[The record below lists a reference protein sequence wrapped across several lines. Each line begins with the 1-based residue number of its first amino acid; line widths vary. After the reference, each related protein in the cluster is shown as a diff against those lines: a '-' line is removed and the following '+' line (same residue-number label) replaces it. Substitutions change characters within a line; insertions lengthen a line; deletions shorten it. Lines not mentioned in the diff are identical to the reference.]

1 VTRGLFAR
9 SRHPNYLGEIL
20 VQVGLM
26 TIAVV
31 SAATFDDI
39 LAGIVAP
46 LYIFILMVSES
57 RRVDDYQVTRY
68 GTDPDYVRYRERS
81 GSLLPKFQPPTR

>member
-1 VTRGLFAR
+1 
-9 SRHPNYLGEIL
+9 
-20 VQVGLM
+20 M

-31 SAATFDDI
+31 SAVTVNDI
-39 LAGIVAP
+39 LTGIVAP

-68 GTDPDYVRYRERS
+68 GADPDYVHYREHS
-81 GSLLPKFQPPTR
+81 GSLLPKF